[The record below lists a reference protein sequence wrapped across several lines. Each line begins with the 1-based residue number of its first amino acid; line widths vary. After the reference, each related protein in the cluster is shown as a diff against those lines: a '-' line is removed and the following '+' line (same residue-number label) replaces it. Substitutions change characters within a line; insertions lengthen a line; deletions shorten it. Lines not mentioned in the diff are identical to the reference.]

1 MAGAFAPMGRST
13 RIPLVALPVPARA
26 AQNRAVPG
34 TPRRPPERSAKLD
47 EGARVSRPSPKS
59 AGLEHAH
66 TVRAIRARLASRPGP
81 GYVRDWVYGGIDGA
95 VTTLAVVAGV
105 IGAELSPGVVLIL
118 GFANLLADG
127 FSMAAS
133 NYSGTKA
140 EVDDYRRLEAIE
152 RQHIAVSP
160 EGERA
165 EVREIYAAKG
175 FEGRDLERAVRV
187 ITADEGRW
195 VDTMLSEEYGLP
207 AVARSP
213 IKSAL
218 STFVAFGLCGAVPL
232 APFIMGLPATF
243 ETSTL
248 LTALVFFG
256 IGAVKARW
264 STAPWWRSGLETLAI
279 GLAAAGLAF
288 VAGYGLRRYAL

>member
-1 MAGAFAPMGRST
+1 MRP
-13 RIPLVALPVPARA
+13 
-26 AQNRAVPG
+26 
-34 TPRRPPERSAKLD
+34 RPPERDAQLD
-47 EGARVSRPSPKS
+47 AAVRASRPVRDV
-59 AGLEHAH
+59 AGLEHGH
-66 TVRAIRARLASRPGP
+66 TIRAIRARLARRPGT

-105 IGAELSPGVVLIL
+105 IGAELSAGVVLIL

-140 EVDDYRRLEAIE
+140 EVDDYRRLEAVE
-152 RQHIAVSP
+152 RQHIAVAP

-165 EVREIYAAKG
+165 EVREIFAAKG

-187 ITADEGRW
+187 ITADKDRW

-207 AVARSP
+207 AVPRSP
-213 IKSAL
+213 LKSAL
-218 STFVAFGLCGAVPL
+218 STFAAFASCGAVPL
-232 APFIMGLPATF
+232 VPFVIGVPAAF

-248 LTALVFFG
+248 LTALVFFA
-256 IGAVKARW
+256 IGAAKARW

-288 VAGYGLRRYAL
+288 AAGYGLRRYAV

>member
-1 MAGAFAPMGRST
+1 MRP
-13 RIPLVALPVPARA
+13 
-26 AQNRAVPG
+26 
-34 TPRRPPERSAKLD
+34 RPPERDAQLD
-47 EGARVSRPSPKS
+47 ETVHASRPGRDV
-59 AGLEHAH
+59 AGLEHEH
-66 TVRAIRARLASRPGP
+66 TIRAIRARLARRPGT

-105 IGAELSPGVVLIL
+105 IGAELSAGVVLIL

-140 EVDDYRRLEAIE
+140 EVDDYRRLEAVE
-152 RQHIAVSP
+152 RQHIAVAP

-165 EVREIYAAKG
+165 EVREIFAAKG

-187 ITADEGRW
+187 ITAEEDRW

-207 AVARSP
+207 AVPRSP
-213 IKSAL
+213 VKAAL
-218 STFVAFGLCGAVPL
+218 GTFAAFAACGAVPL
-232 APFIMGLPATF
+232 IPFVIGVPAAF
-243 ETSTL
+243 ETSTF
-248 LTALVFFG
+248 LTALVFFA
-256 IGAVKARW
+256 IGAAKARW
-264 STAPWWRSGLETLAI
+264 STAPWWRSSLETLAI

-288 VAGYGLRRYAL
+288 AAGYGLRRYAV